1 MAMETIGSESVG
13 VSRRTFVAAA
23 AVLSAGAGIASAT
36 GANAAHAESAPEI
49 DVDSIPAVGCDVL
62 VCGAGAAG
70 LNAAASAAEEGLKVV
85 CVEKCSLSCA
95 GGNNYGFINS
105 QYLLDAGSEP
115 VDVVERTNAVV
126 QAHMGG
132 GDPLLTKRFV
142 EANAEV
148 GEWMEQISHQT
159 GHTYELNILEGAA
172 MTNYDDVYAMMSE
185 YLVSLGGEVVYDAP
199 VVKLLT
205 DGSNRVTGAIVQ
217 NTETGEYARY
227 ETSKGVVLATGGI
240 GGNPDLI
247 RKYLPWCD
255 PDGLFDA
262 EPNAA
267 QGGENGDAIPLCEE
281 IGAAIGDGLFSE
293 QVHFLTGYWPAE
305 GVLFV
310 DKAGQRIPDNDTCC
324 NVNEVR
330 IHIVMGRPG
339 HRGWAITD
347 SKDGWAEVSN
357 PMAAVNPDY
366 EAHRATCYDTLADVA
381 AAFGL
386 DSEGLESTVAEW
398 NEMVETGVDDLYGT
412 DLSSAMKIDTPP
424 YHVSEAKGAT
434 MAFMGGP
441 LVDSR
446 LRVVDADHRPFEGLY
461 AIGNCCCGFWGPDY
475 VMTLWAGMNKSWAAV
490 TGYLAGKDVAAL

>member
-1 MAMETIGSESVG
+1 MRERGTMAMETIGSESVG

-23 AVLSAGAGIASAT
+23 TVLSAGAGIASA
-36 GANAAHAESAPEI
+36 I
-49 DVDSIPAVGCDVL
+49 GCDVL

-126 QAHMGG
+126 KAHMGG

-310 DKAGQRIPDNDTCC
+310 DKAGQRIPDNDMCC